1 MPRSGL
7 LCKSI
12 TRWRN
17 PICRQTSTS
26 TLKNRRKSILPYYM
40 AARKNTSRKKR
51 LMKRVKQ
58 NKPVPTWVVIRTNR
72 KTRTNPKRRLWRRSD
87 VNVGWWWKMATIEET
102 ATRVY
107 TINLGKA
114 WITPEHKRTDRVVN
128 MIREFAE
135 RHMKSNEIKLDQDLN
150 RQLWSRG
157 KTNPPRKVRVKMV
170 KEEDGTVTVS
180 LYEDLPSDTS
190 TTIETPATAEK
201 KETDIEAPAETKTA
215 TDEQS
220 KEERTTEAASK

>member
-1 MPRSGL
+1 
-7 LCKSI
+7 
-12 TRWRN
+12 
-17 PICRQTSTS
+17 
-26 TLKNRRKSILPYYM
+26 
-40 AARKNTSRKKR
+40 
-51 LMKRVKQ
+51 
-58 NKPVPTWVVIRTNR
+58 
-72 KTRTNPKRRLWRRSD
+72 
-87 VNVGWWWKMATIEET
+87 MATIEET
-102 ATRVY
+102 TTRVY

-135 RHMKSNEIKLDQDLN
+135 KHMKSNKIKLDQDLN

-180 LYEDLPSDTS
+180 LYEDLPAATTP

-201 KETDIEAPAETKTA
+201 KEADIKAPDEITT
-215 TDEQS
+215 TTTEQS
-220 KEERTTEAASK
+220 KEERTTKAASK